1 MMKQYGLI
9 GKSLTHSFSPT
20 YFREKFK
27 NERFTDCD
35 YQTIELTFIDNIRKL
50 IIQNPEIYGL
60 NVTIPYKESILPF
73 LDEMDDTAHH
83 VGSVNTIQIVSRNP
97 LLLKGFNTDIVGFED
112 SLVPLRESHHQNALI
127 LGTGGASKAVQY
139 VLRRQE
145 IDFRLI
151 SRSPGKDLI
160 RYSEL
165 TQEIIDQHQII
176 INTTPLGM
184 YPDTEN
190 APEIPYHFITKKHLC
205 YDLIYNPTK
214 SIFLKKCE
222 RQGAIIKNGL
232 EMLAL
237 QAEAS
242 WRIWNDKNI

>member
-1 MMKQYGLI
+1 MMKRYGLI

-27 NERFTDCD
+27 NERFTDCE
-35 YQTIELTFIDNIRKL
+35 YRNIELNFIGDIRKQ
-50 IIQNPEIYGL
+50 IIQNPEISGL

-83 VGSVNTIQIVSRNP
+83 VGSVNTIKIVSRNP
-97 LLLKGFNTDIVGFED
+97 LRLKGYNTDIVGFKD
-112 SLVPLRESHHQNALI
+112 SLVPLRESHHQKALI

-139 VLRRQE
+139 VLRQLE
-145 IDFRLI
+145 IAYHLI
-151 SRSPGKDLI
+151 SRGPGKDLI

-184 YPDTEN
+184 YPNVDS
-190 APEIPYHFITKKHLC
+190 APEIPYHFICEKHLC

-214 SIFLKKCE
+214 SVFLKKSE
-222 RQGAIIKNGL
+222 QQGATIKNGL

-242 WRIWNDKNI
+242 WRIWNDKII